1 MGRVKKILGGAAVA
15 SLMSLAIF
23 FQVLA
28 AGEAAAQGAGE
39 DKILLTDPVALRD
52 YEMEIL
58 VISPEEGTK
67 VPEGFVPCSLVIDG
81 QDVPG
86 WVWNDDQLPEY
97 CIFYGMNENG
107 ESSYYRYDL
116 TENTLQR
123 YFHDPA
129 GANEYREKY
138 IATAMEYNALLH
150 DYEIRFW
157 IIIVL
162 TAVIVIL
169 LIHEVRQNSTRNRDT
184 AANGTEPEAGSPDL
198 GEQAFDAGASNQLIT
213 DRPEQSADGSEACS
227 PQDGEA
233 T

>member
-1 MGRVKKILGGAAVA
+1 MGRVKKILGGAAAV
-15 SLMSLAIF
+15 SLISLAIF
-23 FQVLA
+23 FQALA
-28 AGEAAAQGAGE
+28 AGEEEA
-39 DKILLTDPVALRD
+39 LLTDPVPLRD
-52 YEMEIL
+52 YEMEIM
-58 VISPEEGTK
+58 VISPQEGAE
-67 VPEGFVPCSLVIDG
+67 VPEGFVPCSLTIDDR
-81 QDVPG
+81 DVPG
-86 WVWNDDQLPEY
+86 WVWEDDQIPEY

-129 GANEYREKY
+129 GAEEYKEKY

-157 IIIVL
+157 IIIIL

-169 LIHEVRQNSTRNRDT
+169 LIREVRRGGARNRKT
-184 AANGTEPEAGSPDL
+184 AANGTGPEGESPDPE
-198 GEQAFDAGASNQLIT
+198 GGASDSGVSIRLT
-213 DRPEQSADGSEACS
+213 ADSPEQSADGSEAGGA
-227 PQDGEA
+227 QDGEE